1 MLGHHCAESVLIAS
15 EVVERPPGASC
26 FLIAR
31 GTVAMET
38 QPSPPPIPDDQ
49 RTPSPLLAGQ
59 KAAGDAEGRAAR
71 ERRAHT
77 QTHTHTSL
85 SLQECVNR
93 QRSQPAMEMTP
104 HGEDIHTPG

>member
-31 GTVAMET
+31 GTVVMET
-38 QPSPPPIPDDQ
+38 HGDDQ

-71 ERRAHT
+71 ERRE
-77 QTHTHTSL
+77 HTHTRTHTRASV
-85 SLQECVNR
+85 C
-93 QRSQPAMEMTP
+93 RSV
-104 HGEDIHTPG
+104 